1 MPKQLLPLGV
11 RPGESLLAATARRV
25 DGLVDR
31 AAIAVVTAAS
41 QAAGVQAALP
51 WLGEGAVIA
60 EPSGR
65 NTAAALGLAAVHL
78 LRRDPDAVIG
88 ALPADQHIGD
98 EAGFRD
104 VVDAAFRLAEATD
117 VIVTVGIQPTRPE
130 TGFGWLEL
138 GARIDAAGAGAEPG
152 AFEVARF
159 VEKPDAATAERYLAG
174 GRHLWN
180 GGMFFLRASRLLA
193 EIGRHLPETH
203 RGLQAIAAA
212 LDAGPAAAAVAAA
225 AIYPALPSIS
235 IDHGVME
242 RASGVVTLRG
252 DFGWNDV
259 GSWSALA
266 DYRPAD
272 GDHNVVE
279 GNVVVLDGAR
289 NIVVG
294 DGGHAVALIG
304 VSDLVVIQSGDG
316 ILVVPRSRAQEVRD
330 AVAALAGRGLDRFL

>member
-1 MPKQLLPLGV
+1 MPKQLLPLGA

-31 AAIAVVTAAS
+31 GAIEVVTAAS
-41 QAAGVQAALP
+41 QATGVHAALP

-60 EPSGR
+60 EPSAR

-88 ALPADQHIGD
+88 ALPADHHIAD
-98 EAGFRD
+98 EAAFRD
-104 VVDAAFRLAEATD
+104 VVDAAFRLAEASD
-117 VIVTVGIQPTRPE
+117 VIVTVGIQPTRAE

-138 GARIDAAGAGAEPG
+138 GAPLAGAAG

-203 RGLQAIAAA
+203 RGLDAIAAA
-212 LDAGPAAAAVAAA
+212 LEAGPAAAAVAAA

-242 RASGVVTLRG
+242 KASGVVTLRG

-259 GSWSALA
+259 GSWAALA

-272 GDHNVVE
+272 SDKNVVE

-289 NIVVG
+289 NLVVG
-294 DGGHAVALIG
+294 DGDHAVALIG
-304 VSDLVVIQSGDG
+304 VSDLVVIQSRDG

-330 AVAALAGRGLDRFL
+330 AVAALGARGLDRFL